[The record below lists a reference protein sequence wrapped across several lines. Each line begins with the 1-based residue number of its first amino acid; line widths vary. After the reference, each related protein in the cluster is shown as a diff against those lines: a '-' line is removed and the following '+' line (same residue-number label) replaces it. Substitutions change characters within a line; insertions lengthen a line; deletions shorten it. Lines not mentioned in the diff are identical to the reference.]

1 MRRFIRTILFLS
13 LPVSLAAV
21 SAGFPAVVRPGHAAP
36 VPAIQRDELLPVL
49 QEAWAARAKGDLPAA
64 MGALRRA
71 LGVVPGD
78 PAALFTLAQYTL
90 RSGDR
95 DGALGLLDT
104 LADLG
109 AGYHPCVSP
118 LFARLADH
126 PGYAALLAKL
136 DRLEPPVVRS
146 HPAFTLHEP
155 DLFPEGIACD
165 PRDGTLYV
173 SSVLKRKVVRV
184 RPDGRVEDFVGPG
197 QAGLLGALGLR
208 VDVRRGLL
216 WVAASNWPTSPQEAN
231 RSGVWAFDLAGG
243 RLAGRWLL
251 PDSTQHGLN
260 DLALDRAGNVYVTG
274 TGDGAIYR
282 TPGPGGE
289 LETFLPPGTF
299 RAPNGIAVSSDDRTL
314 YVATAGRGITAVDL
328 RTKAIAGVAVPAG
341 VVTVGIDGLY
351 ARGRT
356 LIAVQNG
363 IGRPR
368 VVRYFLRS
376 PREIARMEVLERRHP
391 SYDEP
396 TTAAIWKDRLFY
408 VPNSHL
414 DHTDANGALVPADS
428 LSDPVILVL
437 SL

>member
-1 MRRFIRTILFLS
+1 MRQSIRTVLFLS
-13 LPVSLAAV
+13 LAVSLAATF
-21 SAGFPAVVRPGHAAP
+21 AGVPTAVAGRAGAAT
-36 VPAIQRDELLPVL
+36 AIQRDDLLPHL

-64 MGALRRA
+64 TGALRRA

-78 PAALFTLAQYTL
+78 PVVLFTLAQHLL
-90 RSGDR
+90 RQGDR
-95 DGALGLLDT
+95 EGALGVLDT

-109 AGYHPCVSP
+109 SGYHPCASP

-146 HPAFTLHEP
+146 RPAFTLREP

-184 RPDGRVEDFVGPG
+184 RPDGRVEDFIRPG
-197 QAGLLGALGLR
+197 QDGLLGTLGLK

-216 WVAASNWPTSPQEAN
+216 WVAASGWPANAGEAN
-231 RSGVWAFDLAGG
+231 QSGLWAFDLASG
-243 RLAGRWLL
+243 RLAHRWLL
-251 PDSTQHGLN
+251 PDSTSHTLN
-260 DLALDRAGNVYVTG
+260 DLVLDRAGNVYVTG
-274 TGDGAIYR
+274 SGDGALYR
-282 TPGPGGE
+282 ARGPGGE

-299 RAPNGIAVSSDDRTL
+299 RAPNGIAVSPDGRTL
-314 YVATAGRGITAVDL
+314 YVATSARGVVAVDL
-328 RTKAIAGVAVPAG
+328 RTKDVAGVAVPAG
-341 VVTVGIDGLY
+341 VVTSGIDGLY

-376 PREIARMEVLERRHP
+376 PREIAGMEVLERRHP

-408 VPNSHL
+408 VPNTHL
-414 DHTDANGALVPADS
+414 DHTDANGALAPADS
-428 LSDPVILVL
+428 LGDPVILEL
-437 SL
+437 GL